1 MGSTFD
7 PTQELEPHRSI
18 TQTVPSAGSTSTP
31 AVEPHFRPSGI
42 GSTCPT
48 QGFGR
53 SLVGSHQRTI
63 GAFLFCAG
71 SPTGQAATRAAA
83 TRSHFALA
91 CDIDILRS

>member
-1 MGSTFD
+1 MGSRFE

-18 TQTVPSAGSTSTP
+18 TQIVPSVGSTSTP

-48 QGFGR
+48 HGFGR
-53 SLVGSHQRTI
+53 SLVGSHQRAM

-71 SPTGQAATRAAA
+71 STTVQAATTATA
-83 TRSHFALA
+83 TRSHFALGCNIESSA
-91 CDIDILRS
+91 P